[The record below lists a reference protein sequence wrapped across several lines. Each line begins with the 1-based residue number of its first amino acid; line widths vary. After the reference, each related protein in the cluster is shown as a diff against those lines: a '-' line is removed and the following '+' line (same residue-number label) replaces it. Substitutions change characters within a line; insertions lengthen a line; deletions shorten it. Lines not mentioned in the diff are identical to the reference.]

1 MLEGLGILRN
11 VRSEYGKA
19 IRKQYEKGEFKISR
33 HKFLEKEI
41 REDGI
46 SNTIDSV
53 QKDNML
59 AVEVKADMCK
69 DMNPIGSVYSNAS
82 RNPSFKRGIY
92 DAENGV
98 RRLKAEQHDTSVVL
112 EVNVKEATSKGYAI
126 ARGGRDAVNFA
137 FPSSETRR
145 GRVSKDMANTL
156 DTQCN
161 QGIFVKIS
169 PNLTVYAVWY
179 PKKQCYVAIR
189 RLTPKEC
196 FRLQGVSD
204 EMFERAEFV
213 NSDSQ
218 LYKQAGNACT
228 VNVIHDIAERIGE
241 EHESI
246 R

>member
-1 MLEGLGILRN
+1 MLEGIGVLRN

-33 HKFLEKEI
+33 HEFLKKEI

-59 AVEVKADMCK
+59 AVEVK
-69 DMNPIGSVYSNAS
+69 
-82 RNPSFKRGIY
+82 
-92 DAENGV
+92 
-98 RRLKAEQHDTSVVL
+98 
-112 EVNVKEATSKGYAI
+112 EATKQGFAV
-126 ARGGRDAVNFA
+126 ARGWRDAVNFA

-169 PNLTVYAVWY
+169 PELTVYAVWY

-196 FRLQGVSD
+196 FRLQGVPD

-228 VNVIHDIAERIGE
+228 VNVIYDITKRMGGK
-241 EHESI
+241 HESI

>member
-1 MLEGLGILRN
+1 MLKGLGVLRN
-11 VRSEYGKA
+11 VRSEHGKA
-19 IRKQYEKGEFKISR
+19 IRKQYEKGEIKISR

-53 QKDNML
+53 QKDNLL
-59 AVEVKADMCK
+59 AVEVKEALETENLRLLTPNNFAHKAGDGMATRKRNEADVHPALQA
-69 DMNPIGSVYSNAS
+69 NPGSTQATY
-82 RNPSFKRGIY
+82 
-92 DAENGV
+92 
-98 RRLKAEQHDTSVVL
+98 L
-112 EVNVKEATSKGYAI
+112 EVKVKEATKKGYAI

-145 GRVSKDMANTL
+145 GRVSEDMANTL

-169 PNLTVYAVWY
+169 PDLTVYAVWY

-228 VNVIHDIAERIGE
+228 VNVIYDVTKEMT
-241 EHESI
+241 
-246 R
+246 